1 MKFKQPQMED
11 QYDKLPHKLQDVCNF
26 FLTLSEEHLVEPL
39 VTRVTDPVVGESGV
53 HPAHRAV
60 DFRNQ
65 YFDGKNN
72 VWLYNQETIEE
83 IVSEINKTFPRND
96 GKLVCIHHSFNQMPF
111 HFHLQIMASWVTREE
126 YEKLNSNENDL

>member
-72 VWLYNQETIEE
+72 VWLYNQETIDE
-83 IVSEINKTFPRND
+83 ILKAVNNEFPRTD
-96 GKLVCIHHSFNQMPF
+96 GRLVAIHHSFQGGMF
-111 HFHLQIMASWVTREE
+111 HFHLQIPIGWLTQEE
-126 YEKLNSNENDL
+126 NSRIYGVEDH